1 MLLIATL
8 RVWLRFVYTM
18 IQVISDNKMQQL
30 SRMLFYKKGK
40 CSLIRI
46 SKELGQRKETNS
58 SHQLTKNFQSCWL
71 KERTASHINHRHT
84 FLESCQLDKENTSQ
98 EYEIT
103 RLIFKESILKSKS
116 KMQERLSSGENFF
129 RFIAME
135 KVHSTQCTINF
146 QFNQPTQ
153 WEQVL
158 TKSKYQVHSLN

>member
-1 MLLIATL
+1 M
-8 RVWLRFVYTM
+8 Y
-18 IQVISDNKMQQL
+18 L
-30 SRMLFYKKGK
+30 SNCNIKSKMLFPDKGICSLTQSLKVTGSKKG
-40 CSLIRI
+40 
-46 SKELGQRKETNS
+46 TNS
-58 SHQLTKNFQSCWL
+58 NHKPTTNSLCYWL
-71 KERTASHINHRHT
+71 NERTASHINHRHT
-84 FLESCQLDKENTSQ
+84 FLESCQLDNENTSQ

-153 WEQVL
+153 
-158 TKSKYQVHSLN
+158 